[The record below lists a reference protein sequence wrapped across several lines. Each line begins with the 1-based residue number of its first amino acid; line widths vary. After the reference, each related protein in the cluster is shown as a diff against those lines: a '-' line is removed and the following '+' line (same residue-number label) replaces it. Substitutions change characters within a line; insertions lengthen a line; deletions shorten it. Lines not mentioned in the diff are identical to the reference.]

1 MWFISKYF
9 FAVSFLFLFFLIY
22 SIQYETHLITA
33 KRLNC
38 QVSVHKCKDKGKFA
52 KKFVTSVITLNI
64 EQIHF
69 SGRDLLLLH
78 SFFSKLLN
86 LLKIMLCSVFYFNP
100 EDCKPQTLPY
110 YYFSLVTDSQWN
122 VKKVELQS
130 TCFWLVFQFFLAC
143 YMSTCQM
150 QIYFLL
156 H

>member
-1 MWFISKYF
+1 M
-9 FAVSFLFLFFLIY
+9 FFLIY

-122 VKKVELQS
+122 VKKSRTSKYLLLIS
-130 TCFWLVFQFFLAC
+130 ISIFLAC
-143 YMSTCQM
+143 NMSTCQM